1 VAVLDFQTSTR
12 PLIGAYHNGRV
23 TTAPRIVLD
32 RPILLTARSVYA
44 SPANPFERE
53 NFATPLRVLLHTASL
68 AQLAGREREEA
79 ELLVSLGHSP
89 FADNWLT
96 WGEHDFGE
104 GISHAR
110 LGAGLRDNEDTL
122 AIEVSYDGGGSL
134 LRTVLVDWW
143 QWPQRADERYDGVER
158 DRALD
163 AYAGARLTAAA
174 DRHLFVCAEPTL
186 LAERGLPPWEDLNV
200 VTVREALA
208 VVGLLM
214 RQRGRCDLFYDDTGP
229 FERSEAGLFHLQLT
243 AVLANSAHQLFDALE
258 AAGRVGEGSYDLLL
272 SVENRIN
279 DLLVARDEVRVASL
293 LPHGGA
299 MLAGALYHLRAATQ
313 TALALLESVAVIAA
327 EHLNVD
333 RDRHTVVFR
342 RSDFRKALADA
353 GGNDLSAIVDGQSYL
368 ALSYFVSE
376 VRGAVGHG
384 GGLHGVTDPT
394 ASVVTSRVRL
404 SDDQAEKLKQL
415 YGQRGE
421 TAEEW
426 GMHKGSFAS
435 VDADV
440 FCDKLVRT
448 TIEAF
453 HETAAA
459 LECDVRRPCPGD
471 SSLIRAWRKGIERAE
486 EARARMPANERA
498 ELERREADQQSADIR
513 YERDVLQHLALYGGL
528 ADWQLLDQMI
538 AAHTQAEGSSARTA

>member
-1 VAVLDFQTSTR
+1 MSA
-12 PLIGAYHNGRV
+12 
-23 TTAPRIVLD
+23 APRIVLD
-32 RPILLTARSVYA
+32 RPILLTARSIYA

-53 NFATPLRVLLHTASL
+53 NFAIPLRILLHTASL

-79 ELLVSLGHSP
+79 ELLVSLGHSS
-89 FADNWLT
+89 FADIWLT

-104 GISHAR
+104 GLSEAR

-122 AIEVSYDGGGSL
+122 AIEVSNDGGGSR
-134 LRTVLVDWW
+134 LRTALGDWW
-143 QWPQRADERYDGVER
+143 QWPQRADELYDGVER

-163 AYAGARLTAAA
+163 AYAGARLTVAA
-174 DRHLFVCAEPTL
+174 DRHLFVCGEPTL
-186 LAERGLPPWEDLNV
+186 LAERGLPSWRDLNV

-229 FERSEAGLFHLQLT
+229 FERSEAGRFHLQLT
-243 AVLANSAHQLFDALE
+243 EVLAHSAHQGFDALE
-258 AAGRVGEGSYDLLL
+258 VAGRVGDSSHDMLL

-279 DLLVARDEVRVASL
+279 DLLVACDEVSVASL

-299 MLAGALYHLRAATQ
+299 MLAGTLYHLRATTQ
-313 TALALLESVAVIAA
+313 TALALLESIAVLANQ
-327 EHLNVD
+327 HLLGDRGDRLNV
-333 RDRHTVVFR
+333 TFR
-342 RSDFRKALADA
+342 RRPFRQALADA
-353 GGNDLSAIVDGQSYL
+353 GGSDLAGVIAGQPYL
-368 ALSYFVSE
+368 ALSFFVSE
-376 VRGAVGHG
+376 LRGAVGHG
-384 GGLHGVTDPT
+384 RGLHGVTDPT

-404 SDDQAEKLKQL
+404 SDNQAGKLKQL

-426 GMHKGSFAS
+426 GMHNGSFAS

-459 LECDVRRPCPGD
+459 LERDVRQLHPGD
-471 SSLIRAWRKGIERAE
+471 STLIRAWREGIERAE
-486 EARARMPANERA
+486 EARARMPADERA
-498 ELERREADQQSADIR
+498 EPERHEADQQSVDIR

-538 AAHTQAEGSSARTA
+538 AAHTQAAGSSARTA